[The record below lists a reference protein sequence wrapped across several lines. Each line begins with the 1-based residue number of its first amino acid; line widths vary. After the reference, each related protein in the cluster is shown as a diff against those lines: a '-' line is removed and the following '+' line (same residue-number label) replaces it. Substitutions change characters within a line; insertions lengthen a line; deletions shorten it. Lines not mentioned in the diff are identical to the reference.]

1 MENITNKIA
10 TLNIYTLLKAY
21 ISSQK
26 PRKIKEKEDIPIS
39 DFYSSLINDTF
50 IIIKYH
56 ESPTKYRYFKYQ
68 ILSKNIQELE
78 FPPELGNKEIKAMN
92 FNKLNL
98 FFNLN
103 LGNTYTVISQS
114 NLEYETLSLLDSMK
128 LTGILSKKNITK
140 ISCGDMH
147 ALFLTT
153 AGMVFSIGDNSYGQ
167 LGIGEN
173 EKIQQSGE
181 ALMIQDLL
189 TFKILDIF
197 AGNEAILKWNKNE
210 ESFYIEFEGKV
221 YISKEVNENN
231 KNKMKKYIETNLEN
245 NDEEEEEEDDDN

>member
-1 MENITNKIA
+1 
-10 TLNIYTLLKAY
+10 
-21 ISSQK
+21 
-26 PRKIKEKEDIPIS
+26 
-39 DFYSSLINDTF
+39 
-50 IIIKYH
+50 
-56 ESPTKYRYFKYQ
+56 
-68 ILSKNIQELE
+68 
-78 FPPELGNKEIKAMN
+78 MN

-197 AGNEAILKWNKNE
+197 AGNEHSICFGCLRDLSKN
-210 ESFYIEFEGKV
+210 GKC
-221 YISKEVNENN
+221 I
-231 KNKMKKYIETNLEN
+231 I
-245 NDEEEEEEDDDN
+245 DG